1 MRCPHCQNE
10 NYEGAKFCLSCGCLL
25 PRESPAKKF
34 FMAAL
39 HALLYVALFMGIQ
52 LIVSFAYSFILS
64 MSMSISHL
72 AAGGTLE
79 GDALTAF
86 SESIVEIINNNLH
99 TMMLLSGLLTILTLV
114 ISFRLRKK
122 NPVEEMHIR
131 KIPLLRA
138 PWYLVFGAALQP
150 VTNLL
155 LNFLPTSL
163 LMDFEEQN
171 ALAAATGP
179 LAVEILNV
187 VILTPIVEELIF
199 RGLAFT
205 RLRRGMSTALAVL
218 ISAAVFGAVHGH
230 LVSFLYASVLGVAL
244 AWLMRK
250 NNDSVIAP
258 ILCHAGFNGGSD
270 LLQALLGETENPLLF
285 FSVTLASAALLV
297 LSGFMILRPIPAGD
311 TRE

>member
-138 PWYLVFGAALQP
+138 PWYLVFGVALQP

-171 ALAAATGP
+171 ALADATGP

-205 RLRRGMSTALAVL
+205 RLRRGMSIRCGPRPSRILFVRIGSGRRPGLAHAEEQRLRHRPHFVPRRL
-218 ISAAVFGAVHGH
+218 QRRQLSAPGP
-230 LVSFLYASVLGVAL
+230 LG
-244 AWLMRK
+244 
-250 NNDSVIAP
+250 
-258 ILCHAGFNGGSD
+258 
-270 LLQALLGETENPLLF
+270 
-285 FSVTLASAALLV
+285 
-297 LSGFMILRPIPAGD
+297 
-311 TRE
+311 

>member
-1 MRCPHCQNE
+1 MRCPHCHTD
-10 NYEGAKFCLSCGCLL
+10 NYEGAKFCLSCGCPL
-25 PRESPAKKF
+25 PRESRAKKF

-39 HALLYVALFMGIQ
+39 HACLYVALFMGIQ

-122 NPVEEMHIR
+122 TPAEEMHIR

-138 PWYLVFGAALQP
+138 PWYVVFGVALQP

-171 ALAAATGP
+171 ALADAAGP
-179 LAVEILNV
+179 LAMEILNV

-230 LVSFLYASVLGVAL
+230 PVSFLYASVLGVVL
-244 AWLMRK
+244 AWIMRK

-258 ILCHAGFNGGSD
+258 ILCHAGFNGGNY
-270 LLQALLGETENPLLF
+270 LLQALLGDTDNPLLF
-285 FSVTLASAALLV
+285 FSVTLASAAILV

>member
-1 MRCPHCQNE
+1 MRCPHCHTD
-10 NYEGAKFCLSCGCLL
+10 NYEGAKFCLSCGCPL
-25 PRESPAKKF
+25 PRESRAKKF

-99 TMMLLSGLLTILTLV
+99 TMMLLSGLITILTLV

-122 NPVEEMHIR
+122 TPAEEMHIR

-171 ALAAATGP
+171 ALADAAGP
-179 LAVEILNV
+179 LAMEILNV

-205 RLRRGMSTALAVL
+205 RLRRGMSTSLAVL

-230 LVSFLYASVLGVAL
+230 PVSFLYASVLGVVL
-244 AWLMRK
+244 AWIMRK

-258 ILCHAGFNGGSD
+258 ILCHAGFNGGNY
-270 LLQALLGETENPLLF
+270 LLQALLGDTDNPLLF
-285 FSVTLASAALLV
+285 FSVTLASAAILV

>member
-1 MRCPHCQNE
+1 
-10 NYEGAKFCLSCGCLL
+10 
-25 PRESPAKKF
+25 
-34 FMAAL
+34 MAAL

-86 SESIVEIINNNLH
+86 SESIVEIVNNNLH
-99 TMMLLSGLLTILTLV
+99 TMMLLSGLITILTLV

-122 NPVEEMHIR
+122 TPAEEMHIR

-138 PWYLVFGAALQP
+138 PWYVVFGVALQP

-171 ALAAATGP
+171 ALADAAGP
-179 LAVEILNV
+179 LAMEILNV

-230 LVSFLYASVLGVAL
+230 PVSFLYASVLGVVL
-244 AWLMRK
+244 AWIMRK

-258 ILCHAGFNGGSD
+258 ILCHAGFNGGNY
-270 LLQALLGETENPLLF
+270 LLQALLGDTDNPLLF
-285 FSVTLASAALLV
+285 FSVTLASAAILV

>member
-1 MRCPHCQNE
+1 MRCPHCHTD
-10 NYEGAKFCLSCGCLL
+10 NYEGAKFCLSCGCPL
-25 PRESPAKKF
+25 PRESQAKKF

-39 HALLYVALFMGIQ
+39 HACLYVALFMGIQ
-52 LIVSFAYSFILS
+52 FLVSFFYSFFLS
-64 MSMSISHL
+64 FSMMAPHL
-72 AAGGTLE
+72 LSGSDL
-79 GDALTAF
+79 GDDAVMAIT
-86 SESIVEIINNNLH
+86 EDIVRIVNNNLH

-114 ISFRLRKK
+114 ISFRIRKK

-138 PWYLVFGAALQP
+138 PWCVVFGVALQP

-171 ALAAATGP
+171 ALADAAGP
-179 LAVEILNV
+179 LAMEILNV

-230 LVSFLYASVLGVAL
+230 PVSFLYASVLGVVL
-244 AWLMRK
+244 AWIMRK

-258 ILCHAGFNGGSD
+258 ILCHAGFNGGNY
-270 LLQALLGETENPLLF
+270 LLQALLGDTDNPLLF

-311 TRE
+311 MRE

>member
-1 MRCPHCQNE
+1 MLRQ
-10 NYEGAKFCLSCGCLL
+10 
-25 PRESPAKKF
+25 
-34 FMAAL
+34 
-39 HALLYVALFMGIQ
+39 I
-52 LIVSFAYSFILS
+52 
-64 MSMSISHL
+64 
-72 AAGGTLE
+72 AAGIAAQFGNDCEVAIHDLSRHP
-79 GDALTAF
+79 DH
-86 SESIVEIINNNLH
+86 SIVEIINNNLH
-99 TMMLLSGLLTILTLV
+99 TMMLLSGLITILTLV

-122 NPVEEMHIR
+122 TPAEEMHIR

-171 ALAAATGP
+171 ALADAAGP
-179 LAVEILNV
+179 LAMEILNV

-205 RLRRGMSTALAVL
+205 RLRRGMSTSLAVL

-230 LVSFLYASVLGVAL
+230 PVSFLYASVLGVVL
-244 AWLMRK
+244 AWIMRK

-258 ILCHAGFNGGSD
+258 ILCHAGFNGGNY
-270 LLQALLGETENPLLF
+270 LLQALLGDTDNPLLF
-285 FSVTLASAALLV
+285 FSVTLASAAILV

>member
-1 MRCPHCQNE
+1 MRCPHCHTD
-10 NYEGAKFCLSCGCLL
+10 NYEGAKFCLSCGCPL
-25 PRESPAKKF
+25 PRESRAKKF

-39 HALLYVALFMGIQ
+39 HACLYVALFMGIQ

-99 TMMLLSGLLTILTLV
+99 TMMLLSGLLTILSLV

-171 ALAAATGP
+171 ALADAAGP
-179 LAVEILNV
+179 LAMEILNV

-205 RLRRGMSTALAVL
+205 RLRRGMST
-218 ISAAVFGAVHGH
+218 S
-230 LVSFLYASVLGVAL
+230 
-244 AWLMRK
+244 
-250 NNDSVIAP
+250 P
-258 ILCHAGFNGGSD
+258 C
-270 LLQALLGETENPLLF
+270 
-285 FSVTLASAALLV
+285 
-297 LSGFMILRPIPAGD
+297 
-311 TRE
+311 